1 MRCNNSI
8 FFAQEYFVQGRGLQ
22 IPSSSYLII
31 FGLFLIV
38 RFILIHRFLEQVLV
52 ADALMDGLLYKEGI
66 YALFLSLA
74 SIDGVLLESN
84 YTMLIAVLFETS
96 RYCSLILLMHFRK
109 YFLVDLLS
117 NIIRQ
122 HTIYLLIKLDSISH
136 WHLY

>member
-1 MRCNNSI
+1 MRGNNSI

-38 RFILIHRFLEQVLV
+38 PFILLHRFLKQVLV

-74 SIDGVLLESN
+74 SIDGVL
-84 YTMLIAVLFETS
+84 
-96 RYCSLILLMHFRK
+96 
-109 YFLVDLLS
+109 VDLLS

-122 HTIYLLIKLDSISH
+122 HTIYLLIKLGAISQ